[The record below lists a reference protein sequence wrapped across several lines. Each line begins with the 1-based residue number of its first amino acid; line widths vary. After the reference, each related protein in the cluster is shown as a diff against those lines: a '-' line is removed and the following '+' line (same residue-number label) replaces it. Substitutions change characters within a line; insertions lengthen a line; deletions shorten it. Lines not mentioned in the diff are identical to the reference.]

1 MNDSDDR
8 NHKVILEYLQK
19 VLERER
25 DRFYKLD
32 DKVSKLFTTVSTVIT
47 GFLIIVNI
55 LLDHNKISIFC
66 SSEIT
71 ILSLLSL
78 TTFCFLCMS
87 WNFLFKVFNL
97 KKTAHLQ
104 HQGFWKY
111 YKNREEIDFYERII
125 KDHETVIDTYIESND
140 QKVLLLKKSLSNI
153 YLSAIMFVILV
164 IIYLIFKYL
173 K

>member
-55 LLDHNKISIFC
+55 LFRS
-66 SSEIT
+66 
-71 ILSLLSL
+71 
-78 TTFCFLCMS
+78 
-87 WNFLFKVFNL
+87 
-97 KKTAHLQ
+97 
-104 HQGFWKY
+104 
-111 YKNREEIDFYERII
+111 
-125 KDHETVIDTYIESND
+125 
-140 QKVLLLKKSLSNI
+140 
-153 YLSAIMFVILV
+153 
-164 IIYLIFKYL
+164 
-173 K
+173 

>member
-66 SSEIT
+66 SSEIRV
-71 ILSLLSL
+71 
-78 TTFCFLCMS
+78 C
-87 WNFLFKVFNL
+87 
-97 KKTAHLQ
+97 
-104 HQGFWKY
+104 
-111 YKNREEIDFYERII
+111 
-125 KDHETVIDTYIESND
+125 
-140 QKVLLLKKSLSNI
+140 
-153 YLSAIMFVILV
+153 
-164 IIYLIFKYL
+164 
-173 K
+173 

>member
-55 LLDHNKISIFC
+55 LLDHNKIVFFV
-66 SSEIT
+66 
-71 ILSLLSL
+71 LPRLL
-78 TTFCFLCMS
+78 F
-87 WNFLFKVFNL
+87 
-97 KKTAHLQ
+97 
-104 HQGFWKY
+104 
-111 YKNREEIDFYERII
+111 
-125 KDHETVIDTYIESND
+125 
-140 QKVLLLKKSLSNI
+140 
-153 YLSAIMFVILV
+153 
-164 IIYLIFKYL
+164 
-173 K
+173 

>member
-1 MNDSDDR
+1 MSECVDR
-8 NHKVILEYLQK
+8 NHKVILEYLEK
-19 VLERER
+19 ILERER

-32 DKVSKLFTTVSTVIT
+32 DKVAKLFTTVSTVIT

-55 LLDHNKISIFC
+55 LLDSTKIKTF
-66 SSEIT
+66 SSCQLL
-71 ILSLLSL
+71 ILSLFSL
-78 TTFCFLCMS
+78 MTFLFLCMS
-87 WNFLFKVFNL
+87 WHYLFSVFNL
-97 KKTAHLQ
+97 KTTAHLQ

-111 YKNREEIDFYERII
+111 YKSREEKDFFERII
-125 KDHETVIDTYIESND
+125 QDHENVIDTYIKSND

>member
-1 MNDSDDR
+1 MDKCENR
-8 NHKVILEYLQK
+8 NHKVVLDYLQK
-19 VLERER
+19 ILERER

-55 LLDHNKISIFC
+55 LLDTNKISNLC
-66 SSEIT
+66 SCEII
-71 ILSLLSL
+71 ILTLLSL
-78 TTFCFLCMS
+78 ITFFFLCMS

-111 YKNREEIDFYERII
+111 YKNREETDFYERII
-125 KDHETVIDTYIESND
+125 EDHETVIDTYIKSND
-140 QKVLLLKKSLSNI
+140 QKVLLLKKSLDNI
-153 YLSAIMFVILV
+153 YLSAMMFVILV

>member
-55 LLDHNKISIFC
+55 LNDSFIKIYFFSIFIIFPKPLMLKV
-66 SSEIT
+66 S
-71 ILSLLSL
+71 
-78 TTFCFLCMS
+78 CF
-87 WNFLFKVFNL
+87 F
-97 KKTAHLQ
+97 
-104 HQGFWKY
+104 
-111 YKNREEIDFYERII
+111 
-125 KDHETVIDTYIESND
+125 
-140 QKVLLLKKSLSNI
+140 
-153 YLSAIMFVILV
+153 
-164 IIYLIFKYL
+164 
-173 K
+173 

>member
-87 WNFLFKVFNL
+87 WNFLL
-97 KKTAHLQ
+97 K
-104 HQGFWKY
+104 F
-111 YKNREEIDFYERII
+111 
-125 KDHETVIDTYIESND
+125 
-140 QKVLLLKKSLSNI
+140 
-153 YLSAIMFVILV
+153 
-164 IIYLIFKYL
+164 LI
-173 K
+173 